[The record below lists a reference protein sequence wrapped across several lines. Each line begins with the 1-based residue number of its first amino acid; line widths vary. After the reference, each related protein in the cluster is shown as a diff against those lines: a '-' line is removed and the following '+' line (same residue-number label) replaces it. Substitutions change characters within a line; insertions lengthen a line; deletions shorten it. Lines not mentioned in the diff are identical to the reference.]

1 MINTIFNAYSEIIDL
16 LLKIYCLM
24 SIDLNMIIGIG
35 KVLRIYFNG
44 WQLNVI
50 FELSI
55 ITQGAGEVEDKKT

>member
-35 KVLRIYFNG
+35 KVLRILFQ
-44 WQLNVI
+44 WVVANVI
-50 FELSI
+50 FELI
-55 ITQGAGEVEDKKT
+55 FITQGAGEVER

>member
-1 MINTIFNAYSEIIDL
+1 MINTIFNASSEIIDL

-44 WQLNVI
+44 W
-50 FELSI
+50 
-55 ITQGAGEVEDKKT
+55 